1 MTSWHHLETR
11 FGSERPRK
19 LLALDDEAMAGP
31 VHLIA
36 CHRGATES
44 QSLKHLGFPDATVV
58 STRSW
63 VYVADEVQKIQI
75 VFLANCRDETTTN
88 LALQG
93 FFEWLAEV
101 QEEMRLSARAAARSR
116 IVRAIA
122 REAAVQPQV
131 FASALKKSKRVQ
143 ISHTQSNKPNP
154 PK

>member
-1 MTSWHHLETR
+1 MTSWRHLEKR

-19 LLALDDEAMAGP
+19 LLALDDEAMAVP

-88 LALQG
+88 LAIPG
-93 FFEWLAEV
+93 FFEWLAQV
-101 QEEMRLSARAAARSR
+101 QEEMRLSARAAARSPD
-116 IVRAIA
+116 RAGD
-122 REAAVQPQV
+122 RPRSGRPAAGSRTRAQKIKAHPDFSDPIQQTQP
-131 FASALKKSKRVQ
+131 S
-143 ISHTQSNKPNP
+143 
-154 PK
+154 

>member
-1 MTSWHHLETR
+1 MSFWGHLEQR
-11 FGSERPRK
+11 FRTDRPRK

-44 QSLKHLGFPDATVV
+44 QSLNHLGFPDATVV

-63 VYVADEVQKIQI
+63 VYVADEVQEIQI

-93 FFEWLAEV
+93 FFEWLAQV

-116 IVRAIA
+116 IV
-122 REAAVQPQV
+122 
-131 FASALKKSKRVQ
+131 
-143 ISHTQSNKPNP
+143 
-154 PK
+154 